1 MARRRR
7 QKRINLRA
15 FYESYIVPALDRT
28 TVEQFQKLYYG
39 LHTQGGTWRNTYWLG
54 VPIMKCPLDLWLYQE
69 MIYEVRPDVIIECGT
84 AFGASALYLA
94 SICELV
100 GNGTVITV
108 DIDVRPNRPDHARIV
123 YITGSSTDPTSVEKI
138 KEHIRPDSSV
148 MVILDSDHSK
158 DHVLRELYTYGGMVT
173 PGSYLVVEDT
183 ILNGHPVVPDHGPGP
198 MEAMREYLQV
208 DRSFL
213 TDGEKGKFLM
223 TFNAKGYL
231 KKINL

>member
-1 MARRRR
+1 
-7 QKRINLRA
+7 
-15 FYESYIVPALDRT
+15 
-28 TVEQFQKLYYG
+28 
-39 LHTQGGTWRNTYWLG
+39 
-54 VPIMKCPLDLWLYQE
+54 
-69 MIYEVRPDVIIECGT
+69 
-84 AFGASALYLA
+84 
-94 SICELV
+94 
-100 GNGTVITV
+100 
-108 DIDVRPNRPDHARIV
+108 
-123 YITGSSTDPTSVEKI
+123 
-138 KEHIRPDSSV
+138 

-213 TDGEKGKFLM
+213 SDRGKGKFLM